1 MATTG
6 FKATF
11 TSASGRD
18 VTQEIYRLAQVT
30 HPPGTLVCRVC
41 LAMLIATALAAI
53 DDHTPNTVII
63 KVEHLPGFNP
73 TLN

>member
-1 MATTG
+1 MATG

-18 VTQEIYRLAQVT
+18 VTEEIYQLAKVE

-41 LAMLIATALAAI
+41 LAMLIGAALAMI
-53 DDHTPNTVII
+53 DDQTPTSITV

-73 TLN
+73 NLN